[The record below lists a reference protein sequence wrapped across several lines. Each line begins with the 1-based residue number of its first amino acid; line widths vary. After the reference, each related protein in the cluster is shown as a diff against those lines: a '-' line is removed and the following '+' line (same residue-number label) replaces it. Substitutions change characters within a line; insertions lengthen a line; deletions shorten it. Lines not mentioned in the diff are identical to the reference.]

1 MSIGTIF
8 VAAIFSLVGFAAF
21 RFGRRN
27 DEARPMLLGAALMVY
42 GYFISDAWVSLA
54 VGCVLTSL
62 IFLRR

>member
-1 MSIGTIF
+1 MSLGNIVVVAVFSLIGF
-8 VAAIFSLVGFAAF
+8 VAF
-21 RFGRRN
+21 RYSRKN